1 MGEAEERPLADILF
15 GPTTTP
21 PDRLDVDLAEAI
33 SVWFRAWRAQ
43 VRDAAS
49 FGTPTAELQK
59 RPRQRP

>member
-1 MGEAEERPLADILF
+1 MVEGERKPLADILF
-15 GPTTTP
+15 GPTTIQ
-21 PDRLDVDLAEAI
+21 PDQPEVELAEAI
-33 SVWFRAWRAQ
+33 SVWFRAWRAR